1 FVPRSVLIKL
11 LTFLKKSLTANRA
24 CIQAPCYQGLE
35 LHPAMINSIP
45 IHLQSLEHE
54 LQILQRRKKVYTLIG
69 ITVTALIV
77 LFGVDMANEANAT
90 PFGDGFKKIF
100 DFPKDMFSMAWELG
114 FARWFSR
121 VVEFVPDL
129 ILTVNMA
136 LLATLLGFFTAIVLA
151 CFASQNICHS
161 KSVVFFTRRMLDLF
175 RSFPE
180 IVIALIFIY
189 LMGKSLLP
197 AVFAIWIHTTGALG
211 KLFSEAIENID
222 LKPLEGLESTGASW
236 VSRVRFG
243 VLPQVMPLYFS
254 YSILRLEINVRA
266 STILGFFGAGGIG
279 QALSTMIQWRDGG
292 RVVAI
297 FVLLVTTIIALDYL
311 SDWIRSR
318 LIGKQL

>member
-1 FVPRSVLIKL
+1 MSA
-11 LTFLKKSLTANRA
+11 SLPAHLHS
-24 CIQAPCYQGLE
+24 LE
-35 LHPAMINSIP
+35 L
-45 IHLQSLEHE
+45 E
-54 LQILQRRKKVYTLIG
+54 LQTLQRRKKVYTVLG
-69 ITVTALIV
+69 LAVTAFVVIV
-77 LFGVDMANEANAT
+77 GIDMANEANAT
-90 PFGDGFKKIF
+90 PFGDGFRKIF
-100 DFPKDMFSMAWELG
+100 DFPKDMFAMAWELG
-114 FARWFSR
+114 LVRWISR
-121 VVEFVPDL
+121 VIEFVPDL
-129 ILTVNMA
+129 ILTLNMA
-136 LLATLLGFFTAIVLA
+136 LLATFLGFVTAIVLA

-161 KSVVFFTRRMLDLF
+161 KSVVFFTRRMMDLF

-180 IVIALIFIY
+180 IVIALIFLY

-197 AVFAIWIHTTGALG
+197 AVFAIWIHTAGALG

-236 VSRVRFG
+236 LSKIRFG

-254 YSILRLEINVRA
+254 YGILRLEINVRA

-297 FVLLVTTIIALDYL
+297 FVLLVSTIILLDYL

-318 LIGKQL
+318 LIGAQS